1 MAFKLYT
8 LMSSISFIT
17 SYVDPPLL
25 LLALDF
31 IPGNNDGE

>member
-1 MAFKLYT
+1 
-8 LMSSISFIT
+8 MSPISFIA
-17 SYVDPPLL
+17 SHVDPPLL